1 MLANLLRL
9 KRESNNRH
17 VLIVMNNKDE
27 KRGPR
32 VPFSASGNVKST
44 HVYKRQVQRVPEWIP
59 DGRMHSGVG
68 NSGGILMEKKTQNNQ
83 EKNLSELMEF
93 DFDDILMDEVPGERK
108 GEKSKAAQPKEGKYA
123 ASKTQEPIV
132 TEEQRQKQLR
142 RVKKKRRKRGFKI
155 GLDIVTWI
163 KDLAVAVVVFWFL
176 TTFIASSYTMPDGS
190 MDPTVAEGEHL
201 IISKIV
207 YRFTQPDRGD
217 VVAFEY
223 TDENGQTQEAI
234 SRVVGLPG
242 DTIVIDTEN
251 HIKVNDILLR
261 TDYCDGE
268 AKFVAG
274 EVTYPYTL
282 PDGFYFL
289 LSDSDSAVSD
299 SRFLE
304 IGAVAEEDIF
314 GRVIFCY
321 WPKDAWRPIG

>member
-1 MLANLLRL
+1 
-9 KRESNNRH
+9 
-17 VLIVMNNKDE
+17 
-27 KRGPR
+27 
-32 VPFSASGNVKST
+32 
-44 HVYKRQVQRVPEWIP
+44 
-59 DGRMHSGVG
+59 
-68 NSGGILMEKKTQNNQ
+68 MEKKTQNNQ

-93 DFDDILMDEVPGERK
+93 NFDDILMDDVPGERK
-108 GEKSKAAQPKEGKYA
+108 GEKHKVAQSKEGRPLVP
-123 ASKTQEPIV
+123 QGQDPILS
-132 TEEQRQKQLR
+132 EEQRQKQLR
-142 RVKKKRRKRGFKI
+142 RVKKKRRRRGFKI
-155 GLDIVTWI
+155 GFDILTWI
-163 KDLAVAVVVFWFL
+163 KDIAIAAVVLWFL

-190 MDPTVAEGEHL
+190 MDPALAEGEHL

-217 VVAFEY
+217 IVAFEY

-251 HIKVNDILLR
+251 HITVNGILLR
-261 TDYCDGE
+261 TDYCEGE

-274 EVTYPYTL
+274 EITYPYTL
-282 PDGFYFL
+282 PEGFYFL
-289 LSDSDSAVSD
+289 LSDSDLAVTD
-299 SRFLE
+299 SRYLE

>member
-1 MLANLLRL
+1 
-9 KRESNNRH
+9 
-17 VLIVMNNKDE
+17 
-27 KRGPR
+27 
-32 VPFSASGNVKST
+32 
-44 HVYKRQVQRVPEWIP
+44 
-59 DGRMHSGVG
+59 
-68 NSGGILMEKKTQNNQ
+68 MEKKTQNNQ

-93 DFDDILMDEVPGERK
+93 DFDDILMDEIPGERK
-108 GEKSKAAQPKEGKYA
+108 KVKRRAVHPNEGKTAEAQRQDA
-123 ASKTQEPIV
+123 ALS
-132 TEEQRQKQLR
+132 EEQQQKLQR
-142 RVKKKRRKRGFKI
+142 RVKKKRRRRGFKI
-155 GLDIVTWI
+155 GFDILTWL
-163 KDLAVAVVVFWFL
+163 KDIAIAAVVLWFL

-190 MDPTVAEGEHL
+190 MDPALAEGEHL

-217 VVAFEY
+217 IVAFEY

-251 HIKVNDILLR
+251 HITVNDILLR
-261 TDYCDGE
+261 TDYCEGE

-274 EVTYPYTL
+274 EITYPYTL
-282 PDGFYFL
+282 PEGFYFL
-289 LSDSDSAVSD
+289 LSDSDLAMTD
-299 SRFLE
+299 SRYLE